1 MTYCLSE
8 SSGIFAERSVKEIAQ
23 GDEDDGTLGVS
34 SVGGV

>member
-8 SSGIFAERSVKEIAQ
+8 SSGIFAERSVKGTAE
-23 GDEDDGTLGVS
+23 GHEDDGTLGVS